1 MFMIKGYRLIYTY
14 NLEKDSKKLVQ
25 PIIQFSYINGAERLE
40 VAFTDYRNLLTYKT
54 IEITDDVEGW
64 QNYEEII
71 DDIMNNG

>member
-1 MFMIKGYRLIYTY
+1 MIKGYRLIYTY